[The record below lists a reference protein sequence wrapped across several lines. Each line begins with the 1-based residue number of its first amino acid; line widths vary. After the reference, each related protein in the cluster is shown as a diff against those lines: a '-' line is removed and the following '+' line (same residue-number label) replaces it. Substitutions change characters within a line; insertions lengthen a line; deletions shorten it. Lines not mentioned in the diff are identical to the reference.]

1 MKLKDLDLTKITD
14 VEIEGMDM
22 KDYPDFSDAFISY
35 GYYKDRDL
43 TELELDYINDF
54 RPEFIQEQIF
64 ETQLC

>member
-1 MKLKDLDLTKITD
+1 MDLQKLELHKITD
-14 VEIEGMDM
+14 VEIENMDM

-35 GYYKDRDL
+35 GYYKNRDL

-64 ETQLC
+64 ETQLF

>member
-1 MKLKDLDLTKITD
+1 MDYLELHKITD
-14 VEIEGMDM
+14 VEIENMDM
-22 KDYPDFSDAFISY
+22 SDYPDFSDAFISY

-54 RPEFIQEQIF
+54 RTEFVQEQIF